1 LDMSDGISGVGKQL
15 RRNATVRRSA
25 MNNNDDLWR
34 DFCPLYMSRCRA
46 LDLPIAV

>member
-1 LDMSDGISGVGKQL
+1 MVTPLSLDMSDGISGVGKQL
-15 RRNATVRRSA
+15 RRSA